1 MMLDGARGMIGE
13 VIEAEGLD
21 AGLPRERVVDIL
33 LAVRHG
39 TIAEHLGKRDFLP
52 PGSDRFRGL
61 LPDVL
66 AVLKQAWAPK
76 PQQEGWREG
85 RRLKPSNSARA
96 THVRIETRLVRKG
109 TPAHVHDQSARDQ
122 ISAPRGRG
130 TPLDP
135 GGPGNIQDRR

>member
-1 MMLDGARGMIGE
+1 MMREGAGGMVGGVRE
-13 VIEAEGLD
+13 VEGREG
-21 AGLPRERVVDIL
+21 GLERERVVDIL

-76 PQQEGWREG
+76 PQRSPRTADSASSPRRAGEKEGG
-85 RRLKPSNSARA
+85 
-96 THVRIETRLVRKG
+96 
-109 TPAHVHDQSARDQ
+109 
-122 ISAPRGRG
+122 
-130 TPLDP
+130 
-135 GGPGNIQDRR
+135 